1 MNSKVE
7 SYTRWMENLANDNSH
22 GYQWGGWG
30 PQDYDC
36 SHAVI
41 TAVEQA
47 GIPVKEHGATYTG
60 NMLPAFLACGF
71 VNVIGSINLATGA
84 GLQRGDIPLN
94 TEEHVVVY
102 IGNGKISHARSAEG
116 NTMPGD
122 QSGNEI
128 RIQSYWNY
136 PWNAVLRFAS
146 NDNTDTFDEPSY
158 SGEPNNDQQPYIS
171 PINGSNN
178 KNYPDILKYGDVGDE
193 VKDLQNKL
201 NALDFNC
208 GEADGI
214 FGKNTLSATKLFQR
228 RNGLYVDGEA
238 GPDTLNRL
246 NELYSK
252 LTNTHNGVDT
262 ELQDDAISSKNT
274 TISIGDVVNFIGD
287 THYVG
292 ANFTTG
298 VKCKPGMARVTAIR
312 EGTAHPYH
320 LIKLIGS
327 ESTVYGWVD
336 TNTITKEE

>member
-22 GYQWGGWG
+22 GYAWGGWG

-36 SHAVI
+36 SHAII

-47 GIPVKEHGATYTG
+47 GIPVKRYGATYTG
-60 NMLPAFLACGF
+60 NMIPAFLACGF
-71 VNVIGSINLATGA
+71 KDVIGSINLATGA

-94 TEEHVVVY
+94 TDEHVVVY
-102 IGNGKISHARSAEG
+102 IGDGKVSHARSSEG

-136 PWNAVLRFAS
+136 PWNAVLRYFGSDDNAS
-146 NDNTDTFDEPSY
+146 DDHSSFDESSDNQQSY
-158 SGEPNNDQQPYIS
+158 IT

-178 KNYPDILKYGDVGDE
+178 KNYPDILKYDDSGDA
-193 VKDLQNKL
+193 VKKLQEKL
-201 NALDFNC
+201 NAVGFNC

-228 RNGLYVDGEA
+228 SNGLYVDGEA
-238 GPDTLNRL
+238 GPDTLGKL
-246 NELYSK
+246 NELY
-252 LTNTHNGVDT
+252 T
-262 ELQDDAISSKNT
+262 ELPGIDSEEQNDSTASKNT
-274 TISIGDVVNFIGD
+274 NIAIGDIVKFSGD
-287 THYVG
+287 THYIG
-292 ANFTTG
+292 ASFTNG

-327 ESTVYGWVD
+327 DSTVYGWVD
-336 TNTITKEE
+336 ADTITKE